1 MKMKTALS
9 VLAAAV
15 AAVLSNAAFAADEPA
30 SGASAPKTRAE
41 RKAETMKARKEG
53 TLTPA
58 GETAPEATKD
68 TTKSTKTRAERKAET
83 QEARKEGK
91 LAPAG
96 TKPPEAEA
104 AEAAS
109 APKSTKTRAERKA
122 ETKKAR
128 EEGKLTPA
136 GEGTPK

>member
-15 AAVLSNAAFAADEPA
+15 AAVLSHTAVAADEAA

-53 TLTPA
+53 ALTPA
-58 GETAPEATKD
+58 GETAPEA
-68 TTKSTKTRAERKAET
+68 
-83 QEARKEGK
+83 
-91 LAPAG
+91 
-96 TKPPEAEA
+96 EA
-104 AEAAS
+104 AAAAS

-128 EEGKLTPA
+128 EEGKLAPA